1 MTRQERLSRLVEFV
15 VEHGSVHVDQIVAA
29 LGISA
34 ATARRDLDTL
44 ADQQL
49 IIRTRGGALA
59 NATTSEVPLRSRR
72 AKQWREKSAIA
83 ARAAALVRPGEIV
96 GFNGGTTTTATAY
109 ELGVRVA
116 ADPAFSAEPITVV
129 TNAVN
134 IANDLTLR
142 PQVRVVVTGGVA
154 RARSYELVGPLDS
167 AILPSIH
174 IDRLFLGVN
183 AIDTANGLYTHTE
196 DEAAIGAALVAA
208 ADRTVVLAES
218 TKFATTAFARICQLG
233 EVDTLITDSQLDAAT
248 SGLLDE
254 LGLEVIVV

>member
-15 VEHGSVHVDQIVAA
+15 VEHGSVHVDQIFAA

-154 RARSYELVGPLDS
+154 RARSYELVGPLAS
-167 AILPSIH
+167 AILPS
-174 IDRLFLGVN
+174 
-183 AIDTANGLYTHTE
+183 
-196 DEAAIGAALVAA
+196 
-208 ADRTVVLAES
+208 RTRRRSAP
-218 TKFATTAFARICQLG
+218 RWWQLG

-248 SGLLDE
+248 SGLLDD